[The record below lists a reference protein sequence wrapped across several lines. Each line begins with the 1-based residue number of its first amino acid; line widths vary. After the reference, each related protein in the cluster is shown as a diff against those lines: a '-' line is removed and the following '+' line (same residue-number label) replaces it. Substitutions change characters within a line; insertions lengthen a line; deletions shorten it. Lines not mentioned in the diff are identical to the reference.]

1 LLFHQGQVTAIN
13 LQDFDDAEYTKN
25 HFPKEKKLI
34 EQFEYDLNS
43 RRAVKAAIVLA
54 AQNMMQNV
62 DAGPKIFAVDNFAE
76 LVNLKY
82 YQHLLTYMSEEMS
95 AINGVSVFTINT
107 HTLVSLEE
115 EKTSQNWVRNVG
127 TSFILPSEVSVTGL
141 DKILGLE
148 PIELRKLSNMTVS
161 SRMFLIRQ
169 DKKTIASELSIGG
182 LPALM
187 RILCSGDREI
197 DIYKEVVKEFGDKK
211 PEDWVEAL
219 YSELENIM

>member
-1 LLFHQGQVTAIN
+1 
-13 LQDFDDAEYTKN
+13 
-25 HFPKEKKLI
+25 
-34 EQFEYDLNS
+34 
-43 RRAVKAAIVLA
+43 
-54 AQNMMQNV
+54 M
-62 DAGPKIFAVDNFAE
+62 
-76 LVNLKY
+76 
-82 YQHLLTYMSEEMS
+82 
-95 AINGVSVFTINT
+95 
-107 HTLVSLEE
+107 LEE
-115 EKTSQNWVRNVG
+115 EKVSQNWVRNVA